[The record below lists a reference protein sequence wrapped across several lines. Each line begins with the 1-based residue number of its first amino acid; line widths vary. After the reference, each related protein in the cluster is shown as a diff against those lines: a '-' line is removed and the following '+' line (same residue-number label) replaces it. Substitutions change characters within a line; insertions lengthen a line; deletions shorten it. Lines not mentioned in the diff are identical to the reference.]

1 MEIKIIDNIYYINNK
16 LITEL
21 DTLVIDF
28 ISVLDKYNI
37 KYVIISGYVAILFGR
52 SRNSEDVDL
61 FIEKINYNT
70 FEKIWIELCNDFEC
84 IIEDNMKDAFYEY
97 LNQGLPLRF
106 SKKCTFI
113 PNMEIK
119 TPKDELD
126 IWSLRNRKEIR
137 LNNNHKIYIS
147 PLELQIAYKLYLSS
161 EKDIEDAKHLYN
173 RFKNKL
179 DNKLLNYFVK
189 ELKVTIKFR
198 KYLL

>member
-1 MEIKIIDNIYYINNK
+1 METKIIDNIYYINNK

-28 ISVLDKYNI
+28 ISILDKYDI

-70 FEKIWIELCNDFEC
+70 FEKMWAELCNNFEC
-84 IIEDNMKDAFYEY
+84 IIEDNMKDAFFEY

-106 SKKCTFI
+106 SKKGTYI

-126 IWSLRNRKEIR
+126 IWSLRNRKETR
-137 LNNNHKIYIS
+137 LNNNHRIYIS

-161 EKDIEDAKHLYN
+161 EKDIEDAKHIYN

-189 ELKVTIKFR
+189 ELKVTIRFR